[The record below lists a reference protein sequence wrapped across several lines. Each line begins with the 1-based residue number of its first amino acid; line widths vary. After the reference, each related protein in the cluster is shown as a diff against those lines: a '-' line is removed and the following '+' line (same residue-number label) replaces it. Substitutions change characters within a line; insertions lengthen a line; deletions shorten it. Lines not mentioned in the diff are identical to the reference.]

1 MYKAILID
9 DEEHCTSVLQSM
21 LQRYCPQVEVVATA
35 ANAAQ
40 GLQEI
45 GRHQPHVVF
54 ADIQMPG
61 QSGIDMLASIP
72 SITFQVVF
80 TTAYDQYAIRAIKLQ
95 ALDYLLKP
103 TDRKELV
110 AAVAK
115 LDTGNHN
122 ASLQTQQV
130 LGVSQ
135 AIKSNASGIMAIATT
150 SGIEFVKTTE
160 IIVMEADNCYTIIH
174 TVGGKKLVA
183 SKTLQYFEDMLADD
197 GHFFRAHKT
206 YLVNLE
212 YIKSYHRGD
221 GGEILLTNGKSILL
235 SKHRKQEF
243 LGLFLR

>member
-21 LQRYCPQVEVVATA
+21 LQRYCPQVDVVATA
-35 ANAAQ
+35 ANASQ

-103 TDRKELV
+103 IDRKELV

-115 LDTGNHN
+115 LDTGSHN
-122 ASLQTQQV
+122 ANLQTQQV
-130 LGVSQ
+130 WGASQ

-150 SGIEFVKTTE
+150 NGIEFVKTTE

-174 TVGGKKLVA
+174 TAGGKKMVV

-206 YLVNLE
+206 YLVNLQ

-221 GGEILLTNGKSILL
+221 GGEILLTDGKSILL